1 MQNKIGLALFGAL
14 CYNLTQG
21 LAFTLVRMQAN
32 ALGDF
37 RTLGLVV
44 GLPNFAL
51 VAGSFFW
58 GIIADRWQNRKAVV
72 VLCAMFSAILYIP
85 LPWLSPFGLII
96 VRTLQSFFLGGMVQI
111 ATLFSE
117 LNPKS
122 RATLMG
128 KLEAA
133 LGFGWGAGA
142 FLGGFLVLS
151 ENYGSSHPTV
161 IFSFLLTASLGIFA
175 VVGYMGSTER
185 YTAREV
191 VRLEF
196 GKYFWPISRLF
207 VTTFIM
213 FFGYMFFLSIS
224 PIYLTEAAGSSFGMG
239 IIVLLS
245 GIVHA
250 ISAPYIGRLVDA
262 YPRVNAIRASTIT
275 VFLSLTLYSLTS
287 NIYLITLAFL
297 PPIYMTYFLGA
308 RAIIADNVPYQLRAR
323 AMGLLTSFSLLG
335 SGVGSIVVGELL
347 VTISFQD
354 AFRIGSI
361 LTFISILIGWYPINS
376 KIQL

>member
-51 VAGSFFW
+51 VGGSFFW
-58 GIIADRWQNRKAVV
+58 GVIADRWQNRKAVV

-85 LPWLSPFGLII
+85 LPWLSPFGLIV

-117 LNPKS
+117 LNPEA

-151 ENYGSSHPTV
+151 EDYGSSHPTV

-196 GKYFWPISRLF
+196 GEYFWPISRLF

-224 PIYLTEAAGSSFGMG
+224 PIYLTEVAGSSFGMG

-250 ISAPYIGRLVDA
+250 ITAPYIGRLVDA
-262 YPRVNAIRASTIT
+262 YPRENAIRASTIT
-275 VFLSLTLYSLTS
+275 VFLSLTIYSLTN

-347 VTISFQD
+347 VNMNFQD
-354 AFRIGSI
+354 AFRIGSF
-361 LTFISILIGWYPINS
+361 LTFISILVGWYPINS
-376 KIQL
+376 KNHS

>member
-151 ENYGSSHPTV
+151 EDYGSSHPTV

-191 VRLEF
+191 VSLEF

-250 ISAPYIGRLVDA
+250 ISAPYIGRLVDT
-262 YPRVNAIRASTIT
+262 YPRENAIRASTIT

-347 VTISFQD
+347 VTMSFQD

>member
-51 VAGSFFW
+51 VGGSFFW
-58 GIIADRWQNRKAVV
+58 GVIADRWQNRKAVV

-85 LPWLSPFGLII
+85 LPWLSPFGLIV

-117 LNPKS
+117 LNPEA

-151 ENYGSSHPTV
+151 EDYGSSHPTV

-196 GKYFWPISRLF
+196 GEYFWPISRLF

-224 PIYLTEAAGSSFGMG
+224 PIYLTEVAGSSFGMG

-250 ISAPYIGRLVDA
+250 ITAPYIGRLVDA
-262 YPRVNAIRASTIT
+262 YPRENAIRASTIM
-275 VFLSLTLYSLTS
+275 VFLSLTIYSLTN

-347 VTISFQD
+347 VNMNFQD
-354 AFRIGSI
+354 AFRIGSF
-361 LTFISILIGWYPINS
+361 LTFISMLVGWYPINNKNHS
-376 KIQL
+376 

>member
-151 ENYGSSHPTV
+151 EDYGSSHPTV

-191 VRLEF
+191 VSLEF

-250 ISAPYIGRLVDA
+250 ISAPYIGRLVDT
-262 YPRVNAIRASTIT
+262 YPRENAIRASTIT

-347 VTISFQD
+347 VTMSFQD

-376 KIQL
+376 KI

>member
-51 VAGSFFW
+51 VAGSIFW

-72 VLCAMFSAILYIP
+72 VLCAMLSSVLYIP
-85 LPWLSPFGLII
+85 LPWLGPFGLILI
-96 VRTLQSFFLGGMVQI
+96 RTLQSFFLGGMVQI

-117 LNPKS
+117 LDPEA

-142 FLGGFLVLS
+142 FLGGFLVIS
-151 ENYGSSHPTV
+151 EDYGSSHHTV
-161 IFSFLLTASLGIFA
+161 ILSFLLTASLGVFA

-185 YTAREV
+185 YVPREV
-191 VRLEF
+191 IKLNFWE
-196 GKYFWPISRLF
+196 YFWPISRLF
-207 VTTFIM
+207 FTTFIM
-213 FFGYMFFLSIS
+213 FLGYMFFLSIS
-224 PIYLTEAAGSSFGMG
+224 PIYLTEVTGSSFGMG

-245 GIVHA
+245 GVVHA
-250 ISAPYIGRLVDA
+250 VSAPYIGKLVDN
-262 YPRVNAIRASTIT
+262 YPRENAIRASTIA
-275 VFLSLTLYSLTS
+275 VFLSLIIYSSTT
-287 NIYLITLAFL
+287 NIYFVTLAFL

-308 RAIIADNVPYQLRAR
+308 RGIIADTIPYQLRAR

-347 VTISFQD
+347 VNMSFQD
-354 AFRIGSI
+354 VFRLGSV
-361 LTFISILIGWYPINS
+361 LTFIAILVGWYPS
-376 KIQL
+376 KSQI

>member
-117 LNPKS
+117 LNPES

-151 ENYGSSHPTV
+151 EDYGSSHPTV

-191 VRLEF
+191 VSLEF

-239 IIVLLS
+239 VIVLLS

-262 YPRVNAIRASTIT
+262 YPRENAIRASTIT

-376 KIQL
+376 KI

>member
-51 VAGSFFW
+51 VGGSFFW
-58 GIIADRWQNRKAVV
+58 GVIADRWQNRKAVV

-85 LPWLSPFGLII
+85 LPWLSPFGLIV
-96 VRTLQSFFLGGMVQI
+96 VRTLQSFFLGGMDQI

-117 LNPKS
+117 VNPEA

-151 ENYGSSHPTV
+151 EDYGSSHPTV

-191 VRLEF
+191 IRLEF
-196 GKYFWPISRLF
+196 GEYFWPISRLF

-224 PIYLTEAAGSSFGMG
+224 PIYLTEVAGSSFGMG

-262 YPRVNAIRASTIT
+262 YPRENAIRASTIM
-275 VFLSLTLYSLTS
+275 VFLSLTIYSLTN

-347 VTISFQD
+347 VNMNFQD
-354 AFRIGSI
+354 AFRIGSF
-361 LTFISILIGWYPINS
+361 LTFISMLVGWYPINNKNHS
-376 KIQL
+376 

>member
-151 ENYGSSHPTV
+151 EDYGSSHPTV

-191 VRLEF
+191 VSLEF

-262 YPRVNAIRASTIT
+262 YPRENAIRASTIT

-376 KIQL
+376 KI

>member
-21 LAFTLVRMQAN
+21 LSFTLVRMQAN

-58 GIIADRWQNRKAVV
+58 GIVADRWQNRKAVV
-72 VLCAMFSAILYIP
+72 VLCSMFSAILYIP
-85 LPWLSPFGLII
+85 LPWLSPFGLIL

-117 LNPKS
+117 LDPEA
-122 RATLMG
+122 RATFMG

-151 ENYGSSHPTV
+151 DDYGSSHPTV
-161 IFSFLLTASLGIFA
+161 IFAFLFTASLGVLA
-175 VVGYMGSTER
+175 VVGYMGLTER
-185 YTAREV
+185 NTPREV
-191 VRLEF
+191 IKLDF

-224 PIYLTEAAGSSFGMG
+224 PIYLTEITGSSFGMG

-250 ISAPYIGRLVDA
+250 LSAPYIGRLVDA
-262 YPRVNAIRASTIT
+262 YPRENAIRASTIT
-275 VFLSLTLYSLTS
+275 VFLSLIIYSLTS
-287 NIYLITLAFL
+287 NVYLVTLAFL
-297 PPIYMTYFLGA
+297 PPIYMTFFLGA
-308 RAIIADNVPYQLRAR
+308 RAIIADNFPYQLRAR

-347 VTISFQD
+347 VTMSFQNV
-354 AFRIGSI
+354 FSIGSL
-361 LTFISILIGWYPINS
+361 LTFIAIFVGWHPMNR

>member
-51 VAGSFFW
+51 VGGSFFW
-58 GIIADRWQNRKAVV
+58 GVIADRWQNRKAVV

-85 LPWLSPFGLII
+85 LPWLSPFGLIV

-117 LNPKS
+117 LNPEA

-151 ENYGSSHPTV
+151 EDYGSSHPTV

-191 VRLEF
+191 IRLEF
-196 GKYFWPISRLF
+196 GEYFWPISRLF

-224 PIYLTEAAGSSFGMG
+224 PIYLTEVAGSSFGMG

-250 ISAPYIGRLVDA
+250 ITAPYIGRLVDA
-262 YPRVNAIRASTIT
+262 YPRENAIRASTIM
-275 VFLSLTLYSLTS
+275 VFLSLTIYSLTN

-347 VTISFQD
+347 VNMNFQD
-354 AFRIGSI
+354 AFRIGSF
-361 LTFISILIGWYPINS
+361 LTFISMLVGWYPINNKNHS
-376 KIQL
+376 

>member
-51 VAGSFFW
+51 VGGSFFW
-58 GIIADRWQNRKAVV
+58 GVIADRWQNRKAVV

-85 LPWLSPFGLII
+85 LPWLSPVGLIV

-117 LNPKS
+117 LNPEA

-151 ENYGSSHPTV
+151 EDYGSSHPMV

-196 GKYFWPISRLF
+196 GEYFWPISRLF

-224 PIYLTEAAGSSFGMG
+224 PIYLTEVAGSSFGMG

-250 ISAPYIGRLVDA
+250 ITAPYIGRLVDA
-262 YPRVNAIRASTIT
+262 YPRENAIRASTIT
-275 VFLSLTLYSLTS
+275 VFLSLTIYSLTN

-347 VTISFQD
+347 VNMNFQD
-354 AFRIGSI
+354 AFRIGSF
-361 LTFISILIGWYPINS
+361 LTFISILVGWYPINS
-376 KIQL
+376 KNHS

>member
-151 ENYGSSHPTV
+151 EDYGSSHPTV

-191 VRLEF
+191 IRLEF
-196 GKYFWPISRLF
+196 GEYFWPISRLF

-224 PIYLTEAAGSSFGMG
+224 PIYLTEVAGSSFGMG

-262 YPRVNAIRASTIT
+262 YPRENAIRASTIM
-275 VFLSLTLYSLTS
+275 VFLSLTIYSLTN

-347 VTISFQD
+347 VNMNFQD
-354 AFRIGSI
+354 AFRIGSF
-361 LTFISILIGWYPINS
+361 LTFISMLVGWYPINNKNHS
-376 KIQL
+376 

>member
-1 MQNKIGLALFGAL
+1 VQNKIGIALFGAL

-21 LAFTLVRMQAN
+21 LAFTMVRMQAN

-37 RTLGLVV
+37 RILGLVV

-51 VAGSFFW
+51 VAGSIFW
-58 GIIADRWQNRKAVV
+58 GIMADRWQNRKAVV
-72 VLCAMFSAILYIP
+72 VLCAMFSAVLYIP
-85 LPWLSPFGLII
+85 LPWLGPIGLIL

-117 LNPKS
+117 LNPKA

-142 FLGGFLVLS
+142 FLGGFLIIS
-151 ENYGSSHPTV
+151 EDYGSSHPTV
-161 IFSFLLTASLGIFA
+161 IFSFLLTASLGVFA

-185 YTAREV
+185 YTPREV
-191 VRLEF
+191 IDLDFSE
-196 GKYFWPISRLF
+196 YFWALFRLF
-207 VTTFIM
+207 FTTFLV
-213 FFGYMFFLSIS
+213 FLGYMFFLSIS
-224 PIYLTEAAGSSFGMG
+224 PIYLTEITGSSFGMG

-245 GIVHA
+245 GVIHA
-250 ISAPYIGRLVDA
+250 LSAPYIGKLVDE
-262 YPRVNAIRASTIT
+262 YPREITIRASTIT
-275 VFLSLTLYSLTS
+275 VFFSLTIYSLTT
-287 NIYLITLAFL
+287 NIYWVTLAFL

-308 RAIIADNVPYQLRAR
+308 RAIIADIVPYQLRAR

-335 SGVGSIVVGELL
+335 SGVGSILVGELL
-347 VTISFQD
+347 VNLTFQEV
-354 AFRIGSI
+354 FRIGSF
-361 LTFISILIGWYPINS
+361 LTFMSILVGWYPTNN
-376 KIQL
+376 K

>member
-151 ENYGSSHPTV
+151 EDYGSSHPTV

-191 VRLEF
+191 VSLEF

-250 ISAPYIGRLVDA
+250 ISAPYIGRLVDT
-262 YPRVNAIRASTIT
+262 YPRENAIRASTIT

>member
-1 MQNKIGLALFGAL
+1 M
-14 CYNLTQG
+14 
-21 LAFTLVRMQAN
+21 
-32 ALGDF
+32 
-37 RTLGLVV
+37 
-44 GLPNFAL
+44 
-51 VAGSFFW
+51 
-58 GIIADRWQNRKAVV
+58 
-72 VLCAMFSAILYIP
+72 
-85 LPWLSPFGLII
+85 
-96 VRTLQSFFLGGMVQI
+96 
-111 ATLFSE
+111 SE
-117 LNPKS
+117 D
-122 RATLMG
+122 
-128 KLEAA
+128 
-133 LGFGWGAGA
+133 
-142 FLGGFLVLS
+142 
-151 ENYGSSHPTV
+151 YGSSHPTV

-250 ISAPYIGRLVDA
+250 FSAPYIGRLVDT
-262 YPRVNAIRASTIT
+262 YPRENAIRASTIT

-376 KIQL
+376 KI

>member
-151 ENYGSSHPTV
+151 EDYGSSHPTV

-250 ISAPYIGRLVDA
+250 FSAPYIGRLVDT
-262 YPRVNAIRASTIT
+262 YPRENAIRASTIT

-347 VTISFQD
+347 VTMSFQD

>member
-1 MQNKIGLALFGAL
+1 VQNKIGLALFGAL

-21 LAFTLVRMQAN
+21 LAFTVVRMQAN

-37 RTLGLVV
+37 RILGLVV

-51 VAGSFFW
+51 VAGSIFW
-58 GIIADRWQNRKAVV
+58 GIMADRWQNRKAVV
-72 VLCAMFSAILYIP
+72 VLCAMLSAILYIP
-85 LPWLSPFGLII
+85 LPWLGPIGLIL

-117 LNPKS
+117 LNPKA

-151 ENYGSSHPTV
+151 EDYGSSHPTV
-161 IFSFLLTASLGIFA
+161 IFSFLLTASLGVFA

-185 YTAREV
+185 YTPRKVIE
-191 VRLEF
+191 LDFSE
-196 GKYFWPISRLF
+196 YFWTLFRLF
-207 VTTFIM
+207 ITTFLV
-213 FFGYMFFLSIS
+213 FLGYMFFLSIS
-224 PIYLTEAAGSSFGMG
+224 PIYLTEIAGSSFGMG
-239 IIVLLS
+239 LIVLLS
-245 GIVHA
+245 GIIHA
-250 ISAPYIGRLVDA
+250 LSAPYIGRLVDD
-262 YPRVNAIRASTIT
+262 YPREMAIRASTIT
-275 VFLSLTLYSLTS
+275 VFFSLTIYSLTT
-287 NIYLITLAFL
+287 NIYWVTLAFL

-308 RAIIADNVPYQLRAR
+308 RAIIADIVPYQLRAR

-335 SGVGSIVVGELL
+335 SGVGSILVGELL
-347 VTISFQD
+347 VNLTFQD
-354 AFRIGSI
+354 VFRIGSV
-361 LTFISILIGWYPINS
+361 LTFLAILVGWSPTNS
-376 KIQL
+376 K

>member
-51 VAGSFFW
+51 VGGSFFW
-58 GIIADRWQNRKAVV
+58 GVIADRWQNRKAVV

-85 LPWLSPFGLII
+85 LPWLSPFGLIV

-117 LNPKS
+117 LNPEA

-151 ENYGSSHPTV
+151 EDYGSSHPTV

-196 GKYFWPISRLF
+196 GEYFWPISRLF

-224 PIYLTEAAGSSFGMG
+224 PIYLTEVAGSSFGMG

-262 YPRVNAIRASTIT
+262 YPRENAIRASTIM
-275 VFLSLTLYSLTS
+275 VFLSLTIYSLTN

-347 VTISFQD
+347 VNMNFQD
-354 AFRIGSI
+354 AFRIGSF
-361 LTFISILIGWYPINS
+361 LTFISMLVGWYPINNKNHS
-376 KIQL
+376 

>member
-151 ENYGSSHPTV
+151 EDYGSSHPTV

>member
-151 ENYGSSHPTV
+151 EDYGSSHPTV

-191 VRLEF
+191 VSLEF

-262 YPRVNAIRASTIT
+262 YPRENAIRASTIT

-347 VTISFQD
+347 VTMSFQD

-376 KIQL
+376 KI

>member
-51 VAGSFFW
+51 VGGSFFW
-58 GIIADRWQNRKAVV
+58 GVIADRWQNRKAVV

-85 LPWLSPFGLII
+85 LPWLSPFGLIV

-117 LNPKS
+117 LNPEA

-133 LGFGWGAGA
+133 LGFGWCAGA

-151 ENYGSSHPTV
+151 EDYGSSHPTV

-191 VRLEF
+191 IRLEF
-196 GKYFWPISRLF
+196 GEYFWPISRLF

-224 PIYLTEAAGSSFGMG
+224 PIYLTEVAGSSFGMG

-262 YPRVNAIRASTIT
+262 YPRENAIRASTIM
-275 VFLSLTLYSLTS
+275 VFLSLTIYSLTN

-347 VTISFQD
+347 VNMNFQD
-354 AFRIGSI
+354 AFRIGSF
-361 LTFISILIGWYPINS
+361 LTFISILVGWYPINS
-376 KIQL
+376 KNHS

>member
-151 ENYGSSHPTV
+151 EDYGSSHPTV

-191 VRLEF
+191 VSLEF

-262 YPRVNAIRASTIT
+262 YPRENAIRASTIT

-347 VTISFQD
+347 VTMSFQD

>member
-51 VAGSFFW
+51 VGGSFFW
-58 GIIADRWQNRKAVV
+58 GVIADRWQNRKAVV

-85 LPWLSPFGLII
+85 LPWLSPFGLIV

-117 LNPKS
+117 LNPEA

-151 ENYGSSHPTV
+151 EDYGSSHPTV

-191 VRLEF
+191 IRLEF
-196 GKYFWPISRLF
+196 GEYFWPISRLF

-224 PIYLTEAAGSSFGMG
+224 PIYLTEVAGSSFGMG

-262 YPRVNAIRASTIT
+262 YPRENAIRASTIM
-275 VFLSLTLYSLTS
+275 VFLSLTIYSLTN

-347 VTISFQD
+347 VNMNFQD
-354 AFRIGSI
+354 AFRIGSF
-361 LTFISILIGWYPINS
+361 LTFISILVGWYPINS
-376 KIQL
+376 KNHS

>member
-51 VAGSFFW
+51 VGGSFFW
-58 GIIADRWQNRKAVV
+58 GVIADRWQNRKAVV

-85 LPWLSPFGLII
+85 LPWLSPFGLIV

-117 LNPKS
+117 LNPEA

-151 ENYGSSHPTV
+151 EDYGSSHPTV

-191 VRLEF
+191 IRLEF
-196 GKYFWPISRLF
+196 GEYFWPISRLF

-224 PIYLTEAAGSSFGMG
+224 PIYLTEVAGSSFGMG

-262 YPRVNAIRASTIT
+262 YPRENAIRASTIM
-275 VFLSLTLYSLTS
+275 VFLSLTIYSLTN

-347 VTISFQD
+347 VNMNFQD
-354 AFRIGSI
+354 AFRIGSF
-361 LTFISILIGWYPINS
+361 LTFISVLVGWYPINS
-376 KIQL
+376 KNHS

>member
-21 LAFTLVRMQAN
+21 LAFTVVRMQAN

-51 VAGSFFW
+51 VAGSIFW
-58 GIIADRWQNRKAVV
+58 GIVADRWQNRKGVV
-72 VLCAMFSAILYIP
+72 VLCAMLSAILYIP
-85 LPWLSPFGLII
+85 LPWLGPIGLILI
-96 VRTLQSFFLGGMVQI
+96 RTLQSFFLGGMVQI

-117 LNPKS
+117 LNPEA

-142 FLGGFLVLS
+142 FLGGFLILS
-151 ENYGSSHPTV
+151 DDYGSSHPTV

-175 VVGYMGSTER
+175 VVGYMGLTER
-185 YTAREV
+185 YASRKVIE
-191 VRLEF
+191 LDFSE
-196 GKYFWPISRLF
+196 YFWALFRLF
-207 VTTFIM
+207 LTTFLV
-213 FFGYMFFLSIS
+213 FLGYMFFLSIS
-224 PIYLTEAAGSSFGMG
+224 PIYLTEITGSSFGMG

-245 GIVHA
+245 GIIHA
-250 ISAPYIGRLVDA
+250 LSAPYIGRLVDT
-262 YPRVNAIRASTIT
+262 YPREIAIRASTIT
-275 VFLSLTLYSLTS
+275 VFFSLIIYSLTT
-287 NIYLITLAFL
+287 NVYWVTLAFL

-308 RAIIADNVPYQLRAR
+308 RAIIADVVPYQLRAR

-335 SGVGSIVVGELL
+335 SGVGSILVGELL
-347 VTISFQD
+347 VTLTFQEV
-354 AFRIGSI
+354 FSIGSVFTFLAI
-361 LTFISILIGWYPINS
+361 LVGWYPTNR
-376 KIQL
+376 K

>member
-1 MQNKIGLALFGAL
+1 VQNKIGLALFGAL

-151 ENYGSSHPTV
+151 EDYGSSHPTV

>member
-1 MQNKIGLALFGAL
+1 VQNKIGLALFGAL

-51 VAGSFFW
+51 VGGSFFW
-58 GIIADRWQNRKAVV
+58 GVIADRWQNRKAVV

-85 LPWLSPFGLII
+85 LPWLSPFGLIV

-117 LNPKS
+117 LNPEA

-151 ENYGSSHPTV
+151 EDYGSSHPTV

-191 VRLEF
+191 IRLEF
-196 GKYFWPISRLF
+196 GEYFWPISRLF

-224 PIYLTEAAGSSFGMG
+224 PIYLTEVAGSSFGMG

-262 YPRVNAIRASTIT
+262 YPRENAIRASTIM
-275 VFLSLTLYSLTS
+275 VFLSLTIYSLTN

-347 VTISFQD
+347 VNMNFQD
-354 AFRIGSI
+354 AFRIGSF
-361 LTFISILIGWYPINS
+361 LTFISMLVGWYPINNKNHS
-376 KIQL
+376 

>member
-117 LNPKS
+117 LNPES

-151 ENYGSSHPTV
+151 EDYGSSHPTV

-191 VRLEF
+191 VSLEF

-250 ISAPYIGRLVDA
+250 FSAPYIGRLVDT
-262 YPRVNAIRASTIT
+262 YPRENAIRASTIT

>member
-51 VAGSFFW
+51 VGGSFFW
-58 GIIADRWQNRKAVV
+58 GVIADRWQNRKAVV

-85 LPWLSPFGLII
+85 LPWLSPFGLIV

-117 LNPKS
+117 LNPEA

-151 ENYGSSHPTV
+151 EDYGSSHPTV

-196 GKYFWPISRLF
+196 GEYFWPISRLF

-224 PIYLTEAAGSSFGMG
+224 PIYLTEVAGSSFGMG

-262 YPRVNAIRASTIT
+262 YPRENAIRASTIM
-275 VFLSLTLYSLTS
+275 VFLSLTIYSLTN

-347 VTISFQD
+347 VNMNFQD
-354 AFRIGSI
+354 AFRIGSF
-361 LTFISILIGWYPINS
+361 LTFISILVGWYPINS
-376 KIQL
+376 KNHS

>member
-151 ENYGSSHPTV
+151 EDYGSSHPTV

-191 VRLEF
+191 VSLEF

-250 ISAPYIGRLVDA
+250 FSAPYIGRLVDT
-262 YPRVNAIRASTIT
+262 YPRENAIRASTIT

-376 KIQL
+376 KI

>member
-21 LAFTLVRMQAN
+21 LAFTVVRMQAN

-51 VAGSFFW
+51 VAGSIFW
-58 GIIADRWQNRKAVV
+58 GVMADRWQNRKVVV
-72 VLCAMFSAILYIP
+72 VLCAMLSAILYIP
-85 LPWLSPFGLII
+85 LPWLGPIGLILI
-96 VRTLQSFFLGGMVQI
+96 RTLQSFFLGGMVQI

-117 LNPKS
+117 LNPEA
-122 RATLMG
+122 RATFMG

-142 FLGGFLVLS
+142 FLGGFLILS
-151 ENYGSSHPTV
+151 DDYGSSHPTV

-175 VVGYMGSTER
+175 VVGYMGLTER
-185 YTAREV
+185 YTPRKVIKLDFSE
-191 VRLEF
+191 
-196 GKYFWPISRLF
+196 YFWALFRLF
-207 VTTFIM
+207 LTTFLV
-213 FFGYMFFLSIS
+213 FLGYMFFLSIS
-224 PIYLTEAAGSSFGMG
+224 PIYLTEITGSSFGMG

-245 GIVHA
+245 GIIHA
-250 ISAPYIGRLVDA
+250 LSAPYIGRLVDT
-262 YPRVNAIRASTIT
+262 YPREIAIRASTIT
-275 VFLSLTLYSLTS
+275 VFFSLIIYSLTT
-287 NIYLITLAFL
+287 NVYWVTLAFL

-308 RAIIADNVPYQLRAR
+308 RAIIADIVPYQLRAR

-335 SGVGSIVVGELL
+335 SGVGSILVGELL
-347 VTISFQD
+347 VTLTFQEV
-354 AFRIGSI
+354 FSIGSVFTFLAI
-361 LTFISILIGWYPINS
+361 LVGWYPTNR
-376 KIQL
+376 K

>member
-51 VAGSFFW
+51 VGGSFFW
-58 GIIADRWQNRKAVV
+58 GVIADRWQNRKAVV

-85 LPWLSPFGLII
+85 LPWLSPFGLIV

-117 LNPKS
+117 LNPEA

-151 ENYGSSHPTV
+151 EDYGSSHPTV

-191 VRLEF
+191 IRLEF
-196 GKYFWPISRLF
+196 GEYFWPISRLF

-224 PIYLTEAAGSSFGMG
+224 PIYLTEVAGSSFGMG

-262 YPRVNAIRASTIT
+262 YPRENAIRASTIM
-275 VFLSLTLYSLTS
+275 VFLSLTIYSLTN

-347 VTISFQD
+347 VNMNFQD
-354 AFRIGSI
+354 AFRIGSF
-361 LTFISILIGWYPINS
+361 LTFISMLVGWYPINNKNHS
-376 KIQL
+376 

>member
-117 LNPKS
+117 LNPES

-151 ENYGSSHPTV
+151 EDYGSSHPTV

-250 ISAPYIGRLVDA
+250 ISAPYIGRLVDT
-262 YPRVNAIRASTIT
+262 YPRENAIRASTIT

-376 KIQL
+376 KI

>member
-151 ENYGSSHPTV
+151 EDYGSSHPTV

-191 VRLEF
+191 IRLEF

-250 ISAPYIGRLVDA
+250 ISAPYIGKLVDS
-262 YPRVNAIRASTIT
+262 YPRENAIRASTIT

-347 VTISFQD
+347 VTMSFQD

-376 KIQL
+376 KI

>member
-151 ENYGSSHPTV
+151 EDYGSSHPTV

-191 VRLEF
+191 VSLEF

-262 YPRVNAIRASTIT
+262 YPRENAIRASTIT

>member
-51 VAGSFFW
+51 VGGSFFW
-58 GIIADRWQNRKAVV
+58 GVIADRWQNRKAVV

-85 LPWLSPFGLII
+85 LPWLSPFGLIV

-117 LNPKS
+117 LNPEA

-151 ENYGSSHPTV
+151 EDYGSSHPTV

-191 VRLEF
+191 IRLEF
-196 GKYFWPISRLF
+196 GEYFWPISRLF

-224 PIYLTEAAGSSFGMG
+224 PIYLTEVAGSSFGMG

-262 YPRVNAIRASTIT
+262 YPRENAIRASTIT
-275 VFLSLTLYSLTS
+275 VFLSLTIYSLTN

-347 VTISFQD
+347 VNMNFQD
-354 AFRIGSI
+354 AFRIGSF
-361 LTFISILIGWYPINS
+361 LTFISMLVGWYPINNKNHS
-376 KIQL
+376 